1 MPVCWI
7 QLNVVKKYGRLL
19 GPEKLYAHLLEPI
32 GDWEKYACFLEP
44 I

>member
-1 MPVCWI
+1 MAACWG
-7 QLNVVKKYGRLL
+7 QLRVG
-19 GPEKLYAHLLEPI
+19 EKLYARLLEPI